1 VATLGAA
8 TVAFSVPWLAVVALV
23 PAGSRP
29 YVGGSTDNSVF
40 DLVFGYNGL
49 DRVQGNGTGGR
60 AGVFGG
66 AGMNGS
72 GGVFGGSP
80 GPLRLVGDAV
90 GGQVAWLVPVVLLAL
105 VAGAW
110 QYRSD
115 VVRRAHLALWAGWL
129 GVTAVVFSTA
139 EGIFHSY
146 YVSLLVPGLAGVTG
160 IGLAA
165 LVPLVRRSPSWL
177 AAAAATAVATV
188 LLQLVLSG
196 RDPGFYG
203 WTRIP
208 LVVVAGAGLYVVGV
222 GAARGQ
228 GPRVVTGLAVVL
240 AALLVTPAA
249 WAASEDANPVL
260 NATLPQAGPRSGTAG
275 HTFGSAGSNGDPRL
289 AAYLRSEHT
298 GETWDLVVASV
309 PSAAGLIADE
319 DVPVMAIGGF
329 MGTDASTDLATIADL
344 VADGQVRL
352 FAAGSGSFLGGT
364 TRADTIMRAVAQ
376 VCDPVTV
383 PQTGDTLYDC
393 AGHADDLRSA
403 TSP

>member
-1 VATLGAA
+1 M
-8 TVAFSVPWLAVVALV
+8 S
-23 PAGSRP
+23 
-29 YVGGSTDNSVF
+29 
-40 DLVFGYNGL
+40 
-49 DRVQGNGTGGR
+49 
-60 AGVFGG
+60 
-66 AGMNGS
+66 GS

-90 GGQVAWLVPVVLLAL
+90 GGQVAWLAPVVVLAL
-105 VAGAW
+105 VAGVW
-110 QYRSD
+110 QYGSD

-129 GVTAVVFSTA
+129 GLTAVVFSTA

-165 LVPLVRRSPSWL
+165 LVPLVRRSPSWR
-177 AAAAATAVATV
+177 AAAAAAAVATV

-196 RDPGFYG
+196 RAPGFYG
-203 WTRIP
+203 WTGLP
-208 LVVVAGAGLYVVGV
+208 LVLGVAAGLYLVGL
-222 GAARGQ
+222 GAARQ
-228 GPRVVTGLAVVL
+228 EGPRVVTGLAVVL

-260 NATLPQAGPRSGTAG
+260 NATLPQAGPRIGTAG
-275 HTFGSAGSNGDPRL
+275 HTFGSAGSSGDPRL
-289 AAYLRSEHT
+289 AAYLRSVHT
-298 GETWDLVVASV
+298 GETWDLVVASA

-329 MGTDASTDLATIADL
+329 MGTDASTDLATIADR

-364 TRADTIMRAVAQ
+364 TRAGTIMRAVAQ

-383 PQTGDTLYDC
+383 PATGDTLYDC
-393 AGHADDLRSA
+393 AHHADDLRSA
-403 TSP
+403 GGPP